1 MQVILFIAAL
11 FGVQPFYEQWLG
23 DHDPLTSL
31 RVARSWAEPWMFL
44 TSPSQAACKPS
55 ICAVA
60 ERMAWNRNDFAFA
73 GIYLALISLMFWLTL
88 AHTIR
93 V

>member
-60 ERMAWNRNDFAFA
+60 ERMAWNRNDFAVTANAKSFPF
-73 GIYLALISLMFWLTL
+73 GHSLSYS
-88 AHTIR
+88 AYA
-93 V
+93 